1 MSSAGSSG
9 KTTRKNALGQILDPG
24 CEHGVEDGT
33 SKKVKCRYCNTSHS
47 GGIYRHKHHL
57 AGTHLNVELYPQ
69 VPEEVRT
76 QFQKILQA
84 HTEESQKKKKQ
95 NLYDVDIDDD
105 DSECIAL
112 EQSKKRKQG
121 GALDEFVTKNSSRQT
136 TLNEK
141 FKKEE
146 RDVGYYNSP
155 SGTIFLS
162 SRDTSD
168 ISKTGQMV
176 FEMLDE
182 IVEKVREENVV
193 QVVTNN
199 AYNYKL
205 AGEMLMEK
213 RKKLFWTLCATYCID
228 LMLENFEKK
237 IDMHSETIEDGRMI
251 VSYIY
256 LRCMLNHW
264 MKEFRDGKELIRPA
278 VTRFAI
284 SYLTLQRLN
293 QLKGELM
300 NLFTSS
306 KWKSSKFARTRQR
319 KRVEGV
325 AFDNRNFW
333 INVANCLKA
342 AIPLIKILRLVDSDE
357 RPAMEFIYGAMDRA
371 KEEIKKNFN
380 GIKKWYEPICTI
392 IDARWASQLHQ
403 PLHAAAYFLN
413 PQFQYSPSFHLDAD
427 VKMGVYKCLQRMVP
441 DSNERL
447 KIDCQMDTFKAARWL
462 FGLDNAILTR
472 SKKSPAEWWDS
483 YGDECP
489 ELKRFI
495 IRILSLTYS
504 SLGCERN
511 WSAFEM
517 VHSKRRN
524 QLQQKKMNDLVF
536 VMYNIKLRERNLK
549 RQAVIELIIFEDVS
563 SDDEWVTEKED
574 PIFQQKLNVEE
585 IYAIDDNEDLKPLN
599 PIDEA
604 NEEDGEGFND
614 DFMDM

>member
-9 KTTRKNALGQILDPG
+9 KTTRKNALGQRLDPG
-24 CEHGVEDGT
+24 WEHGVEDGT

-57 AGTHLNVELYPQ
+57 AGTHLNVEPCPQ

-84 HTEESQKKKKQ
+84 HSEESQKKKKQ

-121 GALDEFVTKNSSRQT
+121 GAMDGFVTKNSSRQT

-146 RDVGYYNSP
+146 RDAVCQIIARFFYTSAIPFNCVNNPIFPLMIKRIGEYGRGLNPPSYHEIRETFLKKEVSEALNILENFRGEWVKTGCTIMSDGWSDRRRRSICNFLVNSP

-182 IVEKVREENVV
+182 IVEKVGEENVV
-193 QVVTNN
+193 QVVTDN
-199 AYNYKL
+199 ASNYKL

-213 RKKLFWTLCATYCID
+213 RKKLFWTPCAAHCID
-228 LMLENFEKK
+228 LMLKDFEKK
-237 IDMHSETIEDGRMI
+237 IEMHSGTIEDGRMI

-256 LRCMLNHW
+256 SRCMLNHW
-264 MKEFRDGKELIRPA
+264 MKEFTNGKELIRPA
-278 VTRFAI
+278 VTRFAT

-293 QLKGELM
+293 ELKGELM

-306 KWKSSKFARTRQR
+306 KWKSSKFARTRKG

-325 AFDNRNFW
+325 ALDNRNFW
-333 INVANCLKA
+333 TNVANCLRA
-342 AIPLIKILRLVDSDE
+342 AIPLVKVLRLVDSDE
-357 RPAMEFIYGAMDRA
+357 RPAMGFIYGAMDRA

-380 GIKKWYEPICTI
+380 GIKKW
-392 IDARWASQLHQ
+392 
-403 PLHAAAYFLN
+403 
-413 PQFQYSPSFHLDAD
+413 
-427 VKMGVYKCLQRMVP
+427 
-441 DSNERL
+441 
-447 KIDCQMDTFKAARWL
+447 
-462 FGLDNAILTR
+462 
-472 SKKSPAEWWDS
+472 
-483 YGDECP
+483 
-489 ELKRFI
+489 
-495 IRILSLTYS
+495 
-504 SLGCERN
+504 
-511 WSAFEM
+511 
-517 VHSKRRN
+517 
-524 QLQQKKMNDLVF
+524 
-536 VMYNIKLRERNLK
+536 
-549 RQAVIELIIFEDVS
+549 
-563 SDDEWVTEKED
+563 
-574 PIFQQKLNVEE
+574 
-585 IYAIDDNEDLKPLN
+585 
-599 PIDEA
+599 
-604 NEEDGEGFND
+604 
-614 DFMDM
+614 